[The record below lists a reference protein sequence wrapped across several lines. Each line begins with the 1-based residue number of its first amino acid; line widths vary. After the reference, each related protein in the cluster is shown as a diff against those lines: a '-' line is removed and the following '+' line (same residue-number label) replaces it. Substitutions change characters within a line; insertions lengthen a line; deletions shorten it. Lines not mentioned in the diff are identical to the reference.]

1 MRSNNNPYRTPAKEM
16 RAETKRNLLLSRF
29 GFANK
34 CGSVAG
40 FVAFFLYMIVMYIRL
55 GSSGGDSYSLVPIV
69 AAIVGSISWLIS
81 LPLYSLA
88 IARSHQLLAF
98 HVTAAVLSVTYLIM
112 IGALATNPPI
122 LNPTIPVTIIS
133 LLMIPFST
141 GLISAIQTLRSNRD
155 FATPASP
162 K

>member
-88 IARSHQLLAF
+88 IARSHQLLELYAQI
-98 HVTAAVLSVTYLIM
+98 VRV
-112 IGALATNPPI
+112 
-122 LNPTIPVTIIS
+122 IS
-133 LLMIPFST
+133 LLPRQF
-141 GLISAIQTLRSNRD
+141 RD
-155 FATPASP
+155 EIFLVRNQCLLC
-162 K
+162 KL